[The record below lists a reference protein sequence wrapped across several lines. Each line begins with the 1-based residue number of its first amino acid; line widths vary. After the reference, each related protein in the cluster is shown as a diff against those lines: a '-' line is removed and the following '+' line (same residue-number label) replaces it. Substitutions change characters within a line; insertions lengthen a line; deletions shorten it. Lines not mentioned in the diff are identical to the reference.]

1 MDVVEKSMESAHKTS
16 REMKALIKQ
25 GEAVLAKYE
34 AELAKLGHTSE
45 SLSEYVL
52 KQLPAHERLRYQ
64 KEGEDAIASLRS
76 EIEHEVNAM
85 ALYTF
90 DLSPRPAA
98 VPASRLS
105 ARKLSR
111 SFV

>member
-1 MDVVEKSMESAHKTS
+1 MDAVEKSMESAHKTS

-34 AELAKLGHTSE
+34 AELAKIGHTSE

-52 KQLPAHERLRYQ
+52 KQLPAHERLRCQ
-64 KEGEDAIASLRS
+64 KEGEEAMASLRS
-76 EIEHEVNAM
+76 EIEHEINAM
-85 ALYTF
+85 GLYNP
-90 DLSPRPAA
+90 DLSATLTA
-98 VPASRLS
+98 LPASRLS